1 MNRFVVFG
9 LFATL
14 AAPIPPASAVE
25 PPSAAQIITR
35 SIAANEADFN
45 QAPNY
50 AWIERDAEKQHSSK
64 ATIKTSK
71 VFMIDGSPYYELI
84 AQNDVPLSSGEQA
97 EQERKLHLEIVKRE
111 HESDR
116 ERSRRV
122 AKYMRERNRDHAML
136 LEMGTAFE
144 FTLTGETQLDGHD
157 VWIMKAAPK
166 PGYEPKTHETK
177 VLTGMTGTLW
187 IDKATY
193 QWVKVQAEVVHPVN
207 FFGFIAKV
215 YPGTQFTLEQEPV
228 SENVW
233 LPKRF
238 SMTVH
243 AMALG
248 FIDENSADE
257 ETYRDYR
264 PAPKLTAE
272 LTTGK

>member
-1 MNRFVVFG
+1 M
-9 LFATL
+9 L
-14 AAPIPPASAVE
+14 AAFPPAFAVE
-25 PPSAAQIITR
+25 PSTIRQIIAR

-71 VFMIDGSPYYELI
+71 VFMIDGSPYYEMI
-84 AQNDVPLSSGEQA
+84 ALNDVPLSSGEQA
-97 EQERKLHLEIVKRE
+97 EQERKLRLEIAKRS

-116 ERSRRV
+116 ERTRRV
-122 AKYMRERNRDHAML
+122 TKYTRERSRDHAML
-136 LEMGTAFE
+136 LEMGTAFDYA
-144 FTLTGETQLDGHD
+144 LAGETQLDGHD
-157 VWIMKAAPK
+157 VWVLTAAPK
-166 PGYEPKTHETK
+166 PGYEPKSHETK

-228 SENVW
+228 SQTVW

-257 ETYRDYR
+257 ETDRDYR

-272 LTTGK
+272 LTEGK